1 MIISSHTLQP
11 VNGPVTM
18 NTPYIHCA
26 HCCPISLTPTEPI
39 CHKAAL
45 AESPGMAVGNNNVYP
60 TLHYKPP
67 DITAEPA
74 IFTTQYKDMPY
85 KGIYATSHSLA
96 YFSV

>member
-18 NTPYIHCA
+18 HTPYIHCA
-26 HCCPISLTPTEPI
+26 HCCPISLMPTEPI
-39 CHKAAL
+39 CHMATL

-67 DITAEPA
+67 DISQLSLPYSQLNIRICHIRAW
-74 IFTTQYKDMPY
+74 MPQV
-85 KGIYATSHSLA
+85 A